1 MDKMGNM
8 GNYPFLRWVRPLRGI
23 GKQALKIPAN
33 APPVKHDALICGGE
47 I

>member
-1 MDKMGNM
+1 MGNM

-33 APPVKHDALICGGE
+33 APPVKGDAPFCRRE
-47 I
+47 N